1 MREDTDMTK
10 HEYCPLL
17 DELETERTAVLI
29 RGDFQQR
36 LSDALNLCEVFGPLV
51 VPSASGVNDYLDGV
65 MQPVKF
71 RCKASPEQ
79 QVEVVQSLAKWKRL
93 ALAHFGFAVSEGLLV
108 NMSAIRPAEHID
120 DIHSIYVD
128 QWDWEKVISPEQR
141 TLHFL
146 KRTVEEI
153 YTAIKGTEAVVCETY
168 PVIHPTLPDN
178 LVFVHTE
185 DLQAAYPDLEPKERE
200 KRITQKHGAVFL
212 IGIGAQLAD
221 GRPHDLR
228 APDYDDWVSH
238 TGEERRGLNGDIFVW
253 NPVLERAFEL
263 SSMGIRVDSTALAR
277 QLRASGIPER
287 KLLPIYLPEYHRRLM
302 ADELPPSIGGG
313 IGISRLIMLLLRKAH
328 IAEVQ
333 FSVWPEF
340 MAKKCAQR
348 GIPLR

>member
-1 MREDTDMTK
+1 MAK
-10 HEYCPLL
+10 HEYRPLL
-17 DELETERTAVLI
+17 NELETEHTAALI
-29 RGDFQQR
+29 RRDFQRR

-51 VPSASGVNDYLDGV
+51 VPSESGINDYLDGV

-71 RCKASPEQ
+71 RCEANPEQ

-93 ALAHFGFAVSEGLLV
+93 ALAHFGFAVGEGLLV

-128 QWDWEKVISPEQR
+128 QWDWEKVILPEQR

-146 KRTVEEI
+146 KQTVEEI
-153 YTAIKGTEAVVCETY
+153 YTAMKGTEAVVCETY
-168 PVIHPTLPDN
+168 PAIHPTLPDN

-185 DLQAAYPDLEPKERE
+185 DLQVAYPDLEPRERE
-200 KRITQKHGAVFL
+200 NRITQKHGAVFL

-221 GRPHDLR
+221 GRPHDKR

-263 SSMGIRVDSTALAR
+263 SSMGIRVDRTALLR
-277 QLRASGIPER
+277 QLEVTGTPRG
-287 KLLPIYLPEYHRRLM
+287 KLLPVYLPEYHRRIV
-302 ADELPPSIGGG
+302 ARDVPESIGGG
-313 IGISRLIMLLLRKAH
+313 IGKSRLVMLLLKRAH
-328 IAEVQ
+328 IGEVQ
-333 FSVWPEF
+333 FSVWPES
-340 MAKKCAQR
+340 MVKESELR
-348 GIPLR
+348 GISLR